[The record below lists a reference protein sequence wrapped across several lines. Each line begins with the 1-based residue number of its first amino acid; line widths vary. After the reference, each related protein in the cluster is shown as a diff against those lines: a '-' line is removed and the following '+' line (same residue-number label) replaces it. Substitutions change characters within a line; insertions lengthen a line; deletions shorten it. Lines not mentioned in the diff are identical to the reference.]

1 MRVSYLGPKGSFTQ
15 IALTKYFDDDLI
27 QVSQK
32 TIGDVFRSVE
42 LNDSD
47 YGIVP
52 IENSFEGSVNN
63 THDLLIGSDIQIY
76 DEIQIRINQC
86 LVAKTN
92 DISQIERI
100 YSHPQSFGQCKGWL
114 KSNLPNAQLIPVFSN
129 SEGAEKLTTD
139 NEACIGSKALTNLY
153 GLSLLNENI
162 EDSKDNTTRFVIL
175 SNSQQDKLDSS
186 KVSLVISPPNSDAS
200 GSLYNLLKPFAAE
213 DINLLRIE
221 SRPSRNQ
228 IWSYV
233 FFIDCEG
240 YIEDENIQNAIAA
253 LSNQNID
260 VKILGCYPS
269 YKNQ

>member
-15 IALTKYFDDDLI
+15 IALIKYFGDDLD
-27 QVSQK
+27 QVSKK
-32 TIGDVFRSVE
+32 TIGDVFHSVE
-42 LNDSD
+42 NNDSD

-92 DISQIERI
+92 DISHIERI

-129 SEGAEKLTTD
+129 SEGAEKLTSD

-175 SNSQQDKLDSS
+175 SHSQQDKLDNS

-240 YIEDENIQNAIAA
+240 YIEDENIKNAITA
-253 LSNQNID
+253 LGNQNID